1 MMAINLP
8 YQTEV
13 VGDECDVLKLQ
24 IADINGGSAPN
35 AIATAAKAT
44 VVVPNKLHRARL
56 GIHARIAE
64 EDNVTKKKRAL
75 RLAFFLDSIDCTV

>member
-24 IADINGGSAPN
+24 IADINGRSAPN
-35 AIATAAKAT
+35 AIATSAKAT

-64 EDNVTKKKRAL
+64 EDNVTKKSGPCGSL
-75 RLAFFLDSIDCTV
+75 FFV